1 MRCCVPGIGERQS
14 NIAEQGIPRPPLKMD
29 FHPSAARLNDGERA
43 MDGFILNGFGL
54 GLFLLAAF
62 LGGLTTG
69 VAGFAMGLVVSGVWL
84 HIITPMQTA
93 FLIVA
98 CSLLPQAF
106 SIWKL
111 RDALSWRRLAPFVVG
126 GVVGVPLGTM
136 LLSYINP
143 SHVRLGIGALLVI
156 FSIYN
161 LAKPD
166 LRKVPGGVSADVGV
180 GFFNGLLGGLTGLG
194 GIIVTVWCQ
203 LRGWPKDVQRT
214 VFQPIILVS
223 GIFTVASF
231 TAAGA
236 ATPETLKLLLLGV
249 PVMLAGVWFGLKLYG
264 KLDEVVFRKVVL
276 WLLLLSGLSL
286 IVPSIMS
293 IVELAHALV
302 SL

>member
-1 MRCCVPGIGERQS
+1 
-14 NIAEQGIPRPPLKMD
+14 
-29 FHPSAARLNDGERA
+29 
-43 MDGFILNGFGL
+43 MDGFVLNGFGL

-98 CSLLPQAF
+98 CSLLPQAL

-111 RDALSWRRLAPFVVG
+111 RDALSWRRLTPFIVG
-126 GVVGVPLGTM
+126 GVIGVPLGTM
-136 LLSYINP
+136 LLTYVDP
-143 SHVRLGIGALLVI
+143 AYMRFWIGVLLVI

-166 LRKVPGGVSADVGV
+166 LGKVPGGIPADVGV
-180 GFFNGLLGGLTGLG
+180 GFFNGMLGGLTGLG

-203 LRGWPKDVQRT
+203 MRGWPKDVQRT

-223 GIFTVASF
+223 GVLTVVSF

-236 ATPETLKLLLLGV
+236 ATPETLKLWLIGT
-249 PVMLAGVWFGLKLYG
+249 PVMLAGVWLGLKLYG
-264 KLDEVVFRKVVL
+264 KLDEAAFRKVVL
-276 WLLLLSGLSL
+276 WLLLFSGGSL
-286 IVPSIMS
+286 VVPSMMS
-293 IVELAHALV
+293 IGQLAHALA
-302 SL
+302 SR